1 MALPVSSD
9 RKLLELKKQQPES
22 ALLWDVTG
30 KKEESQSTKPTQSR
44 EVA

>member
-1 MALPVSSD
+1 MALPVSSG

-22 ALLWDVTG
+22 VTVDVTG